1 MLKQTGEERVDAE
14 RSNQRDPG
22 KNNGAAICLSYAIV
36 GFNGSR
42 DRLTDDRLGGDWLVG
57 NRLVDERL
65 TGERPVSK
73 RPCTQ
78 GLSHNFI
85 RQSGWRPHRR
95 NRPHR
100 PAESLRLHHDLT
112 RLGAITQ
119 QFDSG
124 FPGRR
129 RPDREVFSEAVEV
142 ILEFFEFHRAASH
155 Q

>member
-1 MLKQTGEERVDAE
+1 MLKQTGEEKVDAE

-36 GFNGSR
+36 CFSGSR

-57 NRLVDERL
+57 DRLVYERL
-65 TGERPVSK
+65 TGERPVSN

-78 GLSHNFI
+78 GLSHNSI
-85 RQSGWRPHRR
+85 CQSGRRPHRR

-100 PAESLRLHHDLT
+100 PAESLCLLHGLT
-112 RLGAITQ
+112 RLGEITQ
-119 QFDSG
+119 QFDPG

-129 RPDREVFSEAVEV
+129 RPRP
-142 ILEFFEFHRAASH
+142 
-155 Q
+155 